1 MPNEIAHYEGVVNWS
16 SGLPVVEYSRMLTKD
31 VITQLPIAA
40 LSMPYQRTEEEIFL
54 GEDIEFEGLTNAEVM
69 DIRMARRA
77 ARGDNESYKIIKDR
91 VLGKPKQEVV
101 KTELTMSY
109 SEYLDKITQDDGDDE
124 EFIKEVDVN
133 GYSKE

>member
-1 MPNEIAHYEGVVNWS
+1 MPNEIVHYEGMVNWS
-16 SGLPVVEYSRMLTKD
+16 SGLPVVEYNRMLTKD
-31 VITQLPIAA
+31 TITQLPIVA

-69 DIRMARRA
+69 DIRMARGA
-77 ARGDNESYKIIKDR
+77 ARGDKESYKIIKDR

>member
-133 GYSKE
+133 G